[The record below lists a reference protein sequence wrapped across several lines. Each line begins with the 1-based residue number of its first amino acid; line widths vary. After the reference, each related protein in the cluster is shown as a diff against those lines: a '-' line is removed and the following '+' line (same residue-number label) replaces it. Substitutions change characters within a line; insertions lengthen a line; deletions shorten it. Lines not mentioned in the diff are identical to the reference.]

1 MSMPL
6 HPLGFHSPQAGSWRP
21 SVMEGSAH
29 LSDVRGATT
38 KLGDR
43 SDVMANVTMQFMG
56 EDSGSGVPVHCLR
69 VPCG

>member
-1 MSMPL
+1 
-6 HPLGFHSPQAGSWRP
+6 
-21 SVMEGSAH
+21 MEGSAH